1 MRKGFLLLLVTV
13 LALAC
18 AAASAEGSLLP
29 AVIENVDAAAGAHLN
44 YTVSR
49 LSAVTVSDAHAK
61 GTSYCRIETTEAYG
75 VTVRKGTCFVDDT
88 AYSLQPDDK
97 EAIIAISTSSPIIKS
112 NVLLLDTLYKLIYSN
127 IGRTD
132 YTTETREVEGV
143 SYTVE
148 VYPGSGYTAE
158 AAFYFDAEG
167 RLAYIQESA
176 PEAMPSLGEAFYTV
190 NLIDTEVDESLFDL
204 SGYEIVTLDQVMGGK
219 D

>member
-1 MRKGFLLLLVTV
+1 MRKGFLLLLVTA

-158 AAFYFDAEG
+158 AACTVKVIYKTAEIFNETVEQG
-167 RLAYIQESA
+167 VTTITLENVVGMGQEKLTVIINDTDTWDEWVDFSA
-176 PEAMPSLGEAFYTV
+176 
-190 NLIDTEVDESLFDL
+190 
-204 SGYEIVTLDQVMGGK
+204 
-219 D
+219 